1 MRSKRERESRGR
13 SQLLVKQVTGHSTL
27 CETVG
32 LGGRGKVA
40 VAKKS
45 DFKNLK
51 TLFSSFSEPN
61 HPSY

>member
-45 DFKNLK
+45 DFKLENVFKFFRAKPPVL
-51 TLFSSFSEPN
+51 
-61 HPSY
+61 

>member
-51 TLFSSFSEPN
+51 TTFSEPN